1 MKKFLAIALLVVLV
15 ASVLVVASTAAETP
29 TYWAISS
36 DCLIKSKVLDD
47 GTVPT
52 FKAVDDSTGVAGL
65 LVGIPTAATY
75 GDDLFQAKDGYTIG
89 YYDYEG
95 RKINQ
100 DSDHIGTT
108 DRLVV
113 FKDGVTVAEY
123 GLVTYGDADGDGVFD
138 VIDAAIAALC
148 HTGKMDATSNPAVYE
163 AVKPRK
169 GVDNPT
175 VEVYDYQYIVNDAL
189 KNEKDIVEN
198 LKGRKTPVDDTLNFE
213 SVIYENTG
221 AARPAEVTA
230 NDSNF
235 MECFTI
241 KYKGTSIEPENE
253 NETETKIPPKK
264 PGIYLVSAII
274 SDSEN
279 YLVTPGERELGFIVI
294 APKSGTGYK
303 ITADNANKKIIV
315 GTTDNDT
322 SNKTLA
328 DQFEE
333 WLNIAYTLT
342 VGGTQNP
349 STVAS
354 ALPNR
359 SFEVYSGQKTT
370 LTKTPKT
377 DVLGSYLPDDETLWT
392 NNTASNSKAV
402 SISKGD
408 KKFNFDLVF
417 QQDEETIN
425 TAKKKFMTGAAAS
438 ARGQRTDTS
447 RDVYVY
453 VKQNGDLPSIR
464 LGVKTWS
471 ATCFSALNATGAKSV
486 LVGVTDAVAI
496 QASSSTDF
504 TGKAVE
510 SLYESN
516 GYRYSQYS
524 GTNLTKCLPAVKS
537 VLKGMGVSYPSMDFM
552 FALMSL
558 SDFKDKT
565 GYCNYRCSGE
575 NSSIRYNTVYF
586 LEFRSYS
593 NTEDAHYTLTVGSN
607 VDMVEPSKNY
617 TLMTGNEPIDA
628 TAPAGYKLVLKDA
641 NGNEIPMS
649 KNGYYLMPYSNATIE
664 GVPV

>member
-52 FKAVDDSTGVAGL
+52 FKAVDASTGVAGL
-65 LVGIPTAATY
+65 LVGIPTDATY

-108 DRLVV
+108 DRVVV
-113 FKDGVTVAEY
+113 FKDGVKEAEY
-123 GLVTYGDADGDGVFD
+123 GLVTYGDADGGGVLD
-138 VIDAAIAALC
+138 VIDAAIAVLC
-148 HTGKMDATSNPAVYE
+148 QTGKMDAIDNPAVYE
-163 AVKPRK
+163 SVKPRT

-175 VEVYDYQYIVNDAL
+175 VEADDYQFIVNEAVKD
-189 KNEKDIVEN
+189 EKDVKEN

-221 AARPAEVTA
+221 AARPAAVTA
-230 NDSNF
+230 NDSTFRELVKIYYNY
-235 MECFTI
+235 EE
-241 KYKGTSIEPENE
+241 GNE
-253 NETETKIPPKK
+253 EAAKAPSDS
-264 PGIYLVSAII
+264 GIYSVTAVVPE
-274 SDSEN
+274 SET
-279 YLVTPGERELGFIVI
+279 YLVTPGTRELGFIVI

-333 WLNIAYTLT
+333 WLNSAYTLT